1 MSFLVGLCI
10 EEICCNIVSYGFQ
23 DRKKHSVDVRLVF
36 RDGSGLI
43 RIRDNCAQFN
53 PVHYIEL
60 HRHDD
65 PTAHL
70 GIRLVMAEAKEAIY
84 LNSYGLN
91 NLTLQ
96 L

>member
-1 MSFLVGLCI
+1 MGLCI
-10 EEICCNIVSYGFQ
+10 EELCCNIVRYGFQ
-23 DRKKHSVDVRLVF
+23 DRKQHSIDVRLVF
-36 RDGSGLI
+36 RGETGLI

-70 GIRLVMAEAKEAIY
+70 GIRLVMAEAKSASY
-84 LNSYGLN
+84 RNSYGLN

>member
-1 MSFLVGLCI
+1 MIPVNKTLDL
-10 EEICCNIVSYGFQ
+10 
-23 DRKKHSVDVRLVF
+23 HSPAGGGGSAF
-36 RDGSGLI
+36 RGETGLI

-53 PVHYIEL
+53 PVHYIDL

-70 GIRLVMAEAKEAIY
+70 GIRLVMAAAKSASY